1 MHSIFLQENNVLC
14 CQIHKNVK
22 KEEQR
27 WKVSESSNIFQGRII
42 LLKHKYVPDT

>member
-1 MHSIFLQENNVLC
+1 MLPNPQKC
-14 CQIHKNVK
+14 KKKK